1 VSKKV
6 LEVFEFFYSSKK
18 KDANIV
24 NREVDKII
32 SIGTVID
39 PDILDNDD
47 ANYLISIKEDPMENK
62 FGFT

>member
-1 VSKKV
+1 
-6 LEVFEFFYSSKK
+6 LNFFTHPKK